1 MLHFSVLWRLKY
13 DENRVGQ
20 LIKLP
25 PVYPQ
30 SSWLMTIMTSM
41 KILMVAIINL
51 SSGRVTLRWQSW
63 KCNDDPPPC
72 LTKCTIS
79 RRVHV
84 YSFQRGWSSCI
95 RQCHRGSR
103 MWVSLQSSSSL
114 PSSSLSPS
122 SSSCH
127 HHRHY
132 HYHASASVLVQ
143 WSMIKTKLEL
153 LFKRVVITNASY
165 HKIVTI
171 THPSSPSSRKQ
182 STERNCHKKSKWGQ
196 KKTSNCNPTT
206 LKACCCSNPLS
217 SCHSVGFR

>member
-1 MLHFSVLWRLKY
+1 MAKTILNFHFDY
-13 DENRVGQ
+13 
-20 LIKLP
+20 LIPSL
-25 PVYPQ
+25 
-30 SSWLMTIMTSM
+30 I
-41 KILMVAIINL
+41 
-51 SSGRVTLRWQSW
+51 
-63 KCNDDPPPC
+63 DDQGLTPPC

-114 PSSSLSPS
+114 LSSSLSPS

-143 WSMIKTKLEL
+143 WSMIKTELEL
-153 LFKRVVITNASY
+153 LFKRMHLIIKSSQLRIPLHQVHENNQQSEIATRNQSKVRKKHQTAIPPLCKLAAAATPFQVAIQWAFVNARVLSCKW
-165 HKIVTI
+165 HPLSFDIVNNAM
-171 THPSSPSSRKQ
+171 SPSEVHVL
-182 STERNCHKKSKWGQ
+182 TIH
-196 KKTSNCNPTT
+196 
-206 LKACCCSNPLS
+206 
-217 SCHSVGFR
+217 VI